1 MQEPETVADQSIVR
15 RDSNGRLSKGSRLN
29 PHGGTERKLL
39 IMKRKL
45 DGLTDRAIAKLGQL
59 IDSDNPAISLGAVK
73 EVLDRNLGKAKATLQ
88 LDVTHTSVIHLQALE
103 EIAARKRNQLLS
115 AQSDDHVALQHD
127 DNAGSIIHI
136 MRSAVQHNEGV
147 TIDNVDYAVE
157 PPAPGPPPGAAAVAP
172 PHIQTDKKI

>member
-1 MQEPETVADQSIVR
+1 MQEAEIDKNDQLAPR
-15 RDSNGRLSKGSRLN
+15 YSNGRLKKGAVINPLGAGDRRLV
-29 PHGGTERKLL
+29 G
-39 IMKRKL
+39 MKRKL
-45 DGLTDRAIAKLGQL
+45 DGLTERAIARLGQL
-59 IDSDNPAISLGAVK
+59 VQSDNEAVALGAVK

-103 EIAARKRNQLLS
+103 EIAARKRNQLLTAS
-115 AQSDDHVALQHD
+115 QHD
-127 DNAGSIIHI
+127 GAHHDDAGSILHI

-172 PHIQTDKKI
+172 PHIQTDEKI

>member
-1 MQEPETVADQSIVR
+1 MQESETVDDKSLVR
-15 RDSNGRLSKGSRLN
+15 RDSNGRLAKGSRLN
-29 PHGGTERKLL
+29 PHGGAERKLL

-45 DGLTDRAIAKLGQL
+45 DGLTERAIARLGQL
-59 IDSDNPAISLGAVK
+59 INSENEAVALGSIK

-103 EIAARKRNQLLS
+103 EIAERKRNQLLAAS
-115 AQSDDHVALQHD
+115 QHD

-172 PHIQTDKKI
+172 PHIQTDEKI